1 MAEEKRPEA
10 EPVPETAAEEPSA
23 SPQDAPGGAE
33 DRVAQLESELEQLRR
48 KADENW
54 EKFVRASAEADNIRR
69 RAERDLQQAH
79 KFGLEKFAADL
90 LAVKDS
96 LEMGLKAAEGSTDV
110 ARLREG
116 SELTLK
122 MLGQAF
128 DRHGIAEVNP
138 LGEKFDPE
146 RHEAMA
152 MQPSAEQPPNT
163 VLEVIQKGYLL
174 KERLL
179 RPAMVLVAKAP
190 EEGPSTR
197 IDEQA

>member
-1 MAEEKRPEA
+1 MAEDKRPESEPAA
-10 EPVPETAAEEPSA
+10 EPAAEDTAA
-23 SPQDAPGGAE
+23 SPQDVPEGVE
-33 DRVAQLESELEQLRR
+33 DRVAQLESELEQARQ

-79 KFGLEKFAADL
+79 KFGLEKFASDL

-96 LEMGLKAAEGSTDV
+96 LEMGLKAAEDSTDV
-110 ARLREG
+110 AQLREG

-122 MLGQAF
+122 MLAQAF
-128 DRHGIAEVNP
+128 ERHAISELNP
-138 LGEKFDPE
+138 VGEKFDPA

-163 VLEVIQKGYLL
+163 VLEVIQKGYQL
-174 KERLL
+174 KDRLL

-190 EEGPSTR
+190 EEGQGTK